1 MGLGIIGI
9 LAMIFAA
16 AAMSTLLLA
25 AAVHIGCYVNAPVLT
40 WFSDQIFHGAVM
52 VMAFLC
58 LLLHHYS
65 LTPQFKW
72 PPLSDWLKFSP
83 VGLQRFVLLLNLYCL
98 AVWLSPTASY
108 SNITQSPVLPELWWL
123 WRYSS
128 VWMGVSACCFVLMI
142 AVGRN
147 PRFKIII

>member
-16 AAMSTLLLA
+16 AAMAILLLA
-25 AAVHIGCYVNAPVLT
+25 AAVHIGCYANAPVLT
-40 WFSDQIFHGAVM
+40 WFSDDILHGAVM
-52 VMAFLC
+52 VVAFLC

-72 PPLSDWLKFSP
+72 PALSSWLKFSP
-83 VGLQRFVLLLNLYCL
+83 VWLQRFVLLLNLYCV
-98 AVWLSPTASY
+98 AVWLSPAASY
-108 SNITQSPVLPELWWL
+108 SHITQSPVLPELWWL

-128 VWMGVSACCFVLMI
+128 VWMGVSACCLVLMF

-147 PRFKIII
+147 PRFKIVL